1 MTNSVSSQDIRLFIA
16 DIEVDGKLEIDK
28 GVYPNITEIALKN
41 LETNKYFV
49 EYFEKSEYALGDDPY
64 KKSLPPGKVRRSF
77 SDGMQRVFSFINQNA
92 GPKTI
97 NILSGYNWWKH
108 DKKVIDFACRRFGV
122 EWPKQLNHSF
132 CYAYLA
138 GSMGF
143 KNGTSQRDLA
153 KHYRI
158 KHITSHRAFNDVRVL
173 SRIVNKMWEKADLK
187 AIKKA
192 MLLPWNQ
199 HPVRAVRDC
208 ITGGKFI
215 SKPRVTPMSIDTN
228 DVVKRVERVYVG
240 VIFDLETTGLEVDRD
255 RITEFGAKILSPHG
269 INATYQQLVNPKKKI
284 PSEVR
289 KLTGITNKMVAKA
302 PTFDKVWKKVNHW
315 IQNNDATKALR
326 KGKENLDVSV
336 VWIGY
341 YISGFDIPLL
351 QNEIERW
358 TREDYRKG
366 LNVNYFAWDLY
377 YFMNTYYNK
386 EYPGPKPV
394 NKKLQVIR
402 DFYGIPED
410 HAHRA
415 LGDVNVTEK
424 VMKLHFGKANMM
436 KVITEN
442 LVNRGR
448 YINSKIMILKA
459 NGGYPTLKHSSNS
472 KKRERNESNV
482 TDYQGPKRRKANV

>member
-1 MTNSVSSQDIRLFIA
+1 MTNSVSNQDIRLFIA

-28 GVYPNITEIALKN
+28 GVHPNITEIALKN

-49 EYFEKSEYALGDDPY
+49 EYFEKSEYALGDNPY

-77 SDGMQRVFSFINQNA
+77 SEGMQRVFSFINQKA

-138 GSMGF
+138 GCMHFKMG
-143 KNGTSQRDLA
+143 TTQRDLA
-153 KHYRI
+153 KYYQI

-173 SRIVNKMWEKADLK
+173 SRIVNKMFENADLK
-187 AIKKA
+187 AIKQA
-192 MLLPWNQ
+192 MLKPWNKG
-199 HPVRAVRDC
+199 PVKEVAKC
-208 ITGGKFI
+208 IPEDNFY
-215 SKPRVTPMSIDTN
+215 KPQVTRMSIDTN
-228 DVVKRVERVYVG
+228 DVVKRVQGVYVG
-240 VIFDLETTGLEVDRD
+240 VIFDLETTGLNVDWN
-255 RITEFGAKILSPHG
+255 RITEFGAKIVSPDG
-269 INATYQQLVNPKKKI
+269 INETFQELVNPKKKI
-284 PSEVR
+284 PKIVT
-289 KLTGITNKMVAKA
+289 KITGITNKMVANA
-302 PTFDKVWKKVNHW
+302 PTFDKVWKKVNYW

-341 YISGFDIPLL
+341 NISSYDIPLL

-377 YFMNTYYNK
+377 RFMNTYYNK
-386 EYPGPKPV
+386 EYPGPKPQS
-394 NKKLQVIR
+394 KKLQDIR
-402 DFYGIPED
+402 EFYVIPED

-424 VMKLHFGKANMM
+424 VMKLHFGKADMM

-448 YINSKIMILKA
+448 YINSKVMILQA

-472 KKRERNESNV
+472 KKRKRNESNV